1 MNKLIKKLVESL
13 FDDIDDIVDTPERT
27 VSQELYNNE
36 IRQLKKLPYNITEYP
51 DSFVNFDRAENLYN
65 IGLIYINEA
74 CKNKYYIRYF
84 NNVKKFQINC
94 KFKDYDN
101 SIDIDTIEI
110 YGFGRTNKY
119 DLNCI
124 LHVNDKVITDIIFNM
139 GQPHYNMEFIPYDYI
154 GNELFLQM
162 FYLIN
167 TYIENG
173 YKIKN
178 IILNAEDDIYHKTK
192 NIIIG
197 DARKEVI
204 DPNKVIPIKEEYIN
218 LYSKINIFVT
228 NNNETPIKLTK
239 LCKNVILGYSLI
251 CENLKTF
258 ELFLLY
264 LKKIGF
270 KLFKMEQQP
279 LIMNPS
285 EYNGFKYGEDLF
297 KQFLIDYNIPNY
309 KFSNKKDMHE
319 IINIIGNKVISHLQE
334 NNKLNAKSLS
344 DYSSNYM
351 TSNKVIE
358 KGKDEKGNFIIIQY
372 KLDYDD
378 DKVKDHVYS
387 KTDWK
392 VYQSGLIDLVDE
404 DLYWSKMDK

>member
-13 FDDIDDIVDTPERT
+13 FDDIDDIVDIQQQ
-27 VSQELYNNE
+27 SSISNNIINSE
-36 IRQLKKLPYNITEYP
+36 LKKISKYNITEYP
-51 DSFVNFDRAENLYN
+51 DSFTDIDLAENLYN
-65 IGLIYINEA
+65 TAIIYINEA
-74 CKNKYYIRYF
+74 LKNKYYVRYF
-84 NNVKKFQINC
+84 NAIKKFHINC
-94 KFKDYDN
+94 KFKNYDN
-101 SIDIDTIEI
+101 SVDIDTVEI

-124 LHVNDKVITDIIFNM
+124 LHVNGKVITDIIFNI
-139 GQPHYNMEFIPYDYI
+139 GNPHYNIEFIPYDYADK
-154 GNELFLQM
+154 ELFLQM

-197 DARKEVI
+197 DDAREI
-204 DPNKVIPIKEEYIN
+204 FDENKVIPIKDEYIN
-218 LYSKINIFVT
+218 LYNKINILIT
-228 NNNETPIKLTK
+228 NNNENPVKLTK
-239 LCKNVILGYSLI
+239 ICKNVILGYSLI
-251 CENLKTF
+251 CDNLKTF
-258 ELFLLY
+258 ESFLLY
-264 LKKIGF
+264 LKKLGF
-270 KLFKMEQQP
+270 KSFKMNQQP
-279 LIMNPS
+279 LMMEPS

-309 KFSNKKDMHE
+309 KFGNKKDMHE
-319 IINIIGNKVISHLQE
+319 IINIIENKVILHLRE
-334 NNKLNAKSLS
+334 NEELSYKS
-344 DYSSNYM
+344 SSWISYM
-351 TSNKVIE
+351 SSNKVIQ
-358 KGKDEKGNFIIIQY
+358 KGKDEKGNFIIIQF

-392 VYQSGLIDLVDE
+392 VYQSGRIDLVND
-404 DLYWSKMDK
+404 DLYWSKMNK